1 MRQEWKQ
8 HTMATSNNTINNNN
22 SSNNTESS
30 TSVAMELPKS
40 YRAAVAEH
48 KTMGS
53 GDAMAVV
60 NQSLDR
66 YDTIAHD
73 AKADG
78 AQIIV
83 FPEWGL
89 FGSNNPVS
97 SRETI
102 LPFSQ
107 PIGHPGEDLLQN
119 SESSSSSSSSIVQ
132 RLASIAK
139 AHSIV
144 MVANVS
150 ESTADGKIYNTEVA
164 ISETGVLLAKY
175 HKHNPWFTKT
185 FDEPDKE
192 VVTFETSFGVT
203 FGLFICYD
211 IFCKEP
217 QQSLKEQGVTHF
229 CYSVCLP
236 VDNFI
241 TRWYYQHWAKNND
254 ATILVSNLG
263 GCGSRIFS
271 SSATKDMEKKES
283 YTIATLIL

>member
-1 MRQEWKQ
+1 MP
-8 HTMATSNNTINNNN
+8 
-22 SSNNTESS
+22 
-30 TSVAMELPKS
+30 LPKH

-48 KTMGS
+48 KKMGS
-53 GDAMAVV
+53 GDAMVV
-60 NQSLDR
+60 INQNLDQ

-89 FGSNNPVS
+89 FGSSNAVS

-107 PIGHPGEDLLQN
+107 PIGNPGDDLLQK
-119 SESSSSSSSSIVQ
+119 SAESIVQ

-144 MVANVS
+144 VVANVS
-150 ESTADGKIYNTEVA
+150 ESTTDGKIYNTEVA

-175 HKHNPWFTKT
+175 HKLNPWFTKT

-192 VVTFETSFGVT
+192 VITFETSFGVT

-211 IFCKEP
+211 LYNKEP
-217 QQSLKEQGVTHF
+217 QQSLKEQGATHI
-229 CYSVCLP
+229 CYSVHLP
-236 VDNFI
+236 FDNFI
-241 TRWYYQHWAKNND
+241 SRWYYQRWAKKNS
-254 ATILVSNLG
+254 ATILVSNMG
-263 GCGSRIFS
+263 GCGSHIFS
-271 SSATKDMEKKES
+271 SGATKDMEKKDS
-283 YTIATLIL
+283 YTIATLVL

>member
-1 MRQEWKQ
+1 
-8 HTMATSNNTINNNN
+8 MAPGNKSDNNY
-22 SSNNTESS
+22 TETS
-30 TSVAMELPKS
+30 TSIAMTLPKS

-48 KTMGS
+48 KTMGGS
-53 GDAMAVV
+53 GDAMMIV
-60 NQSLDR
+60 NQNLDR

-73 AKADG
+73 AHDAK

-89 FGSNNPVS
+89 FGTNNPVS

-107 PIGHPGEDLLQN
+107 PIGNPGDNLLRQ
-119 SESSSSSSSSIVQ
+119 SESSIVQ

-144 MVANVS
+144 VVANVS
-150 ESTADGKIYNTEVA
+150 ESTTGGKIYNTEVA

-175 HKHNPWFTKT
+175 HKLNPWFTKT

-203 FGLFICYD
+203 FGLFTCYD
-211 IFCKEP
+211 LYCKEP
-217 QQSLKEQGVTHF
+217 QQSLKEQGAAHI

-241 TRWYYQHWAKNND
+241 SRWYYQHWAKKNS

-263 GCGSRIFS
+263 GCGSHIFS
-271 SSATKDMEKKES
+271 SGATKGLEKKDS
-283 YTIATLIL
+283 YTIATLVP